1 MKDLRRNN
9 SGQALLEFAL
19 VVPMLLIFV
28 LGIVDFSRA
37 IYDYEVITNL
47 AGEGSSAA
55 SRGNTLA
62 ATVGT
67 ITQYAGSDVSMT
79 ANGCV
84 VATSVNS
91 PSAGSYRV
99 VDQAKSVPC
108 NTATSRVGCAPPT
121 SGCGAATIPSQ
132 VKLVLQ
138 NNPNQTVYITE
149 VFYNFTPIT
158 PIGSFLNN
166 NSLLPS
172 QLYSVAYY

>member
-1 MKDLRRNN
+1 MKDLRRNT

-19 VVPMLLIFV
+19 VMPMLMIFV

-67 ITQYAGSDVSMT
+67 IMQYAGSDINMT
-79 ANGCV
+79 DNGCV
-84 VATSVNS
+84 IATSVNS

-99 VDQAKSVPC
+99 MSQAKSVPC
-108 NTATSRVGCAPPT
+108 SLSTSKIGCAPPA

-132 VKLVLQ
+132 VQMVLQ

-149 VFYNFTPIT
+149 LFYNFTPIT
-158 PIGSFLNN
+158 PIGYFLHNS
-166 NSLLPS
+166 SLLPS
-172 QLYSVAYY
+172 QLYSAAYY